1 MNLNLYDQDLNRIA
15 IIGNRFVSCLWS
27 EGYNTVQPFTLELQE
42 TDEYRKKVRPEC
54 YVGRDDRKTLM
65 VLKTVKYEGGKI
77 VATGAQAARVL
88 DDVAFIGTIQSGS
101 EIDTE
106 IIAAY
111 ESSTRYHNV
120 AFADSALGVTCGS
133 QISNKSILTLCKT
146 MCQSGDV
153 GFRAVREGGQ
163 VQVQFYKPVQ
173 NPNLVYSES
182 FGNLLIKAITLSTE
196 NMKNYAI
203 VLGAG
208 EGESRVRVDV
218 DLTGGDDRRELIV
231 DARDLQMEDGETA
244 AAYRERLYARGI
256 EQLLTRK
263 RTWKCDCTPI
273 AKDFGQRFDLGDILT
288 VLLPVHGLRLETRVA
303 KFTQKEQNNK
313 TTTTIEVGEIT
324 ITR

>member
-1 MNLNLYDQDLNRIA
+1 MNLNLYDEDLNRIA

-42 TDEYRKKVRPEC
+42 TDEYRKKVRPDC

-65 VLKTVKYEGGKI
+65 VLKTVKCEGGKI

-101 EIDTE
+101 LIDAAICT
-106 IIAAY
+106 AY
-111 ESSTRYHNV
+111 ENSNKRHKV
-120 AFADSALGVTCGS
+120 AFADSSLGVAYGS
-133 QISNKSILTLCKT
+133 QISNKSILALCKT

-163 VQVQFYKPVQ
+163 VQVQFYRPVQ
-173 NPNLVYSES
+173 NPNLVYSET

-196 NMKNYAI
+196 NVKNYAI
-203 VLGAG
+203 VLGGG
-208 EGESRVRVDV
+208 EGENRTRADV

-231 DARDLQMEDGETA
+231 DARDLQKEDGETD
-244 AAYRERLYARGI
+244 AAYQERLYARGI

-263 RTWKCDCTPI
+263 RTWECACTPI

-288 VLLPVHGLRLETRVA
+288 VLLPGHGLRLETRVS